1 MYLTLQTK
9 EAKNM
14 LSSTDIPF
22 SALAVN
28 LLSSATLN
36 AEFFPIF
43 DDL

>member
-14 LSSTDIPF
+14 LSSADIPF
-22 SALAVN
+22 SAFTVN
-28 LLSSATLN
+28 LLSSANEN
-36 AEFFPIF
+36 AAFFPAF